1 MASTSRSHNART
13 IRGDVFSSRRSTA
26 SKIGFPH
33 SPRSTYHRVS
43 LPVELGKVDII
54 PAQIRVVFNN
64 LFNQLSIIAHFTNV
78 LDRQSGVSEDGL
90 TTQDAFSF
98 FNPT

>member
-33 SPRSTYHRVS
+33 VPRSAYHRVS

-64 LFNQLSIIAHFTNV
+64 FFNRLSIIAHFANV
-78 LDRQSGVSEDGL
+78 VDRQSSVPEDGF
-90 TTQDAFSF
+90 TAQNAFSF
-98 FNPT
+98 FNPA